1 MVAGLLIAGESHA
14 STPLK
19 MAKGSQA
26 GMYMAY
32 GELAASGNF
41 LDNVCLTSD
50 GNDGWTSEALLLW
63 KNKKDWAD
71 FYCYAPYDTNI
82 KNARAMYFT
91 VKTDQTT
98 AEAQAASDFY
108 YGRTNA
114 SPQNGFPSLSLQH
127 LLSKIVV
134 KIVAGSGFKE
144 NELDNSDLS
153 VRIKNVYTQ
162 AKIDLNEGHLNAV
175 GQSASIKAYAEDALT
190 FSAIVVPQRVANLSV
205 VWKNT
210 EYILS
215 FDRDCS
221 SNKVYTLTATLK
233 KTATGIDISIGDW
246 EDSGEDFG
254 GTVN

>member
-1 MVAGLLIAGESHA
+1 
-14 STPLK
+14 
-19 MAKGSQA
+19 
-26 GMYMAY
+26 
-32 GELAASGNF
+32 
-41 LDNVCLTSD
+41 
-50 GNDGWTSEALLLW
+50 
-63 KNKKDWAD
+63 
-71 FYCYAPYDTNI
+71 
-82 KNARAMYFT
+82 MYFT
-91 VKTDQTT
+91 VKADQTT

-108 YGRTNA
+108 YGGTYAN
-114 SPQNGFPSLSLQH
+114 PQQNGFPSLSLRH

-153 VRIKNVYTQ
+153 VRIKDVHTR
-162 AKIDLNEGHLNAV
+162 AKIDLYEGQVNAA
-175 GQSASIKAYAEDALT
+175 GQSASIKTYAEDALT

-221 SNKVYTLTATLK
+221 SNMVYTLTATLK
-233 KTATGIDISIGDW
+233 KTATGIDISISDW